1 MFPLPYQKPSYE
13 NNVTERAAVPLMTA
27 RSLEVPIRRE
37 RAGVQRLLP
46 LIEINSLTALG
57 FKAIA

>member
-1 MFPLPYQKPSYE
+1 L
-13 NNVTERAAVPLMTA
+13 AAVLPFDLPAQTTA
-27 RSLEVPIRRE
+27 S
-37 RAGVQRLLP
+37 QRLLP

>member
-1 MFPLPYQKPSYE
+1 
-13 NNVTERAAVPLMTA
+13 MTA
-27 RSLEVPIRRE
+27 RNLVVPIRRE